1 MHVGVELELGLLL
14 ILQTV
19 LITVFARFEV
29 ETPIARRLIKW
40 LVIDVITL
48 ALYVAIGHWALVFP
62 VVGMLP
68 GMIFHWTWCRR
79 NGIDP
84 LRATPRRRYYA
95 LRGWLWPA

>member
-1 MHVGVELELGLLL
+1 MHIGVELELGLLL
-14 ILQTV
+14 VLQTI

-40 LVIDVITL
+40 LVVDVITL
-48 ALYVAIGHWALVFP
+48 ALYFSIGHWALVFP
-62 VVGMLP
+62 IVGMLP
-68 GMIFHWTWCRR
+68 GVIFHWTWCRR

-95 LRGWLWPA
+95 LRGWPWPA